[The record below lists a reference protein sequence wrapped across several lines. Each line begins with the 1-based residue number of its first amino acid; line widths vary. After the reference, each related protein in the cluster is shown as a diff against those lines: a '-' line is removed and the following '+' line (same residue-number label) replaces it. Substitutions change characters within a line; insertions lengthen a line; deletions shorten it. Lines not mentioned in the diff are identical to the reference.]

1 MRKSTVTLGNPA
13 SEVSKRHLEEKI
25 VFIRLR
31 RKESGERKKERKRGK
46 RERKEWHPSPL
57 HLIWSLKCEPSVLKS
72 FSQ

>member
-31 RKESGERKKERKRGK
+31 RKERGERKKERKK
-46 RERKEWHPSPL
+46 ERKRRMASIPPSFNMEF
-57 HLIWSLKCEPSVLKS
+57 KV
-72 FSQ
+72 

>member
-31 RKESGERKKERKRGK
+31 RKERGERKKERK
-46 RERKEWHPSPL
+46 KEKNGIHPP
-57 HLIWSLKCEPSVLKS
+57 PSFNMEFKV
-72 FSQ
+72 

>member
-31 RKESGERKKERKRGK
+31 RKQRGERKKERKK
-46 RERKEWHPSPL
+46 ERKERKKRMTSIPPSFNMEF
-57 HLIWSLKCEPSVLKS
+57 KV
-72 FSQ
+72 